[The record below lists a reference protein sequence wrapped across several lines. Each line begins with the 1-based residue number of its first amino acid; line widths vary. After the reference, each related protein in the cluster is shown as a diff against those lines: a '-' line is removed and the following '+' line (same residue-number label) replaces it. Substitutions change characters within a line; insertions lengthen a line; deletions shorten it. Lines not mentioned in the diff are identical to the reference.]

1 MVAWRLR
8 HRPFIKL
15 QTPRLEKRGVSRL
28 RALGFANDIGLH
40 AVRLIGLYKVMP
52 GFDAKMWHIND
63 CRRIIRLHFDQISN
77 LKRFQPLAQLQNGQG
92 AQKPG
97 GIQGIFWCHTCQIA
111 ALLQPVHKVVT
122 QSRVTRGHERAMSHD
137 MFGIEIIDAGLLPAM
152 IVALMAGIISFLSP
166 CVLPIVPPYLA
177 YMSGVSLNEL
187 SDGAGKRAR
196 AVVPALFFVLGL
208 STVFLFLG
216 FTASAIGTVFLQY
229 QSYFNTVAGVLVMA
243 FGAHFIGIYRISF
256 LDREARIDAGD
267 RGGSS
272 FGAYVLG
279 LAFAFGW
286 TPCIGPQLGAILSLA
301 ASEGNVARGT
311 TLLAVYAFGLGV
323 PFILVAAFLPRLT
336 GLMGWMKRH
345 MEQIERVMGLLLW
358 TIGLLMLTGG
368 FSAFSFWL
376 LEHFPALAV
385 LG

>member
-1 MVAWRLR
+1 
-8 HRPFIKL
+8 
-15 QTPRLEKRGVSRL
+15 
-28 RALGFANDIGLH
+28 
-40 AVRLIGLYKVMP
+40 
-52 GFDAKMWHIND
+52 
-63 CRRIIRLHFDQISN
+63 
-77 LKRFQPLAQLQNGQG
+77 
-92 AQKPG
+92 
-97 GIQGIFWCHTCQIA
+97 
-111 ALLQPVHKVVT
+111 
-122 QSRVTRGHERAMSHD
+122 MSD
-137 MFGIEIIDAGLLPAM
+137 PMFGIEIIDAALLPAM
-152 IVALMAGIISFLSP
+152 LVALVAGIISFLSP

-177 YMSGVSLNEL
+177 YISGVSLNDLTE
-187 SDGAGKRAR
+187 SGSQRAR
-196 AVVPALFFVLGL
+196 AVMPALFFVLGL

-229 QSYFNTVAGVLVMA
+229 QGYFNTVAGILVMA
-243 FGAHFIGIYRISF
+243 FGAHFVGVYRFKF

-272 FGAYVLG
+272 FGAYILG

-301 ASEGNVARGT
+301 ASEANVARGT
-311 TLLAVYAFGLGV
+311 SLLAVYAIGLGV
-323 PFILVAAFLPRLT
+323 PFILVAAFLPRLQ

-376 LEHFPALAV
+376 LETFPALAV